1 MTIAVDVQVFAQ
13 CHQHLLTLGEML
25 KQPTTQK
32 LILFIGEKV
41 NVCVCA
47 VLQRT
52 SARAT
57 QQVHTNLVTACS
69 LPMAA
74 SAALLPATTIIMAM
88 VARAEL
94 SVLL

>member
-41 NVCVCA
+41 NVCVC
-47 VLQRT
+47 VLYC
-52 SARAT
+52 S
-57 QQVHTNLVTACS
+57 VHQLVLHSRSTPT
-69 LPMAA
+69 L
-74 SAALLPATTIIMAM
+74 
-88 VARAEL
+88 
-94 SVLL
+94 